1 MTEIIVGLITG
12 LCAVTCQ
19 IIISRTN
26 GKKAE
31 QTQAESQQLIIYR
44 IDKLEEKVNKHNNL
58 ITRTYEL
65 ERSSAIKDEQI
76 KIINHRIEDLE
87 GKV

>member
-19 IIISRTN
+19 IIISHTN

-31 QTQAESQQLIIYR
+31 QAQAESQQLIIYR

-76 KIINHRIEDLE
+76 KIINHRIKDLE
-87 GKV
+87 EKL